1 MDTIDLVDMN
11 KKKTIFGFVVLSS
24 LGIVQRSH
32 RESMGGRK
40 QREKERRTDGKRE
53 RKRERGGKRET
64 ERQRQD
70 LPL

>member
-53 RKRERGGKRET
+53 RGKKRDRET
-64 ERQRQD
+64 ETD